1 MEQQSKKYYL
11 ESLRGIAALSVAIHH
26 FDIGSIFNNGFTE
39 QAWILVDL
47 FFVLSGYLIALN
59 YLSKIQTTSDLYIFQ
74 KRRFWRLYPLHVTM
88 LFVFLGIEVAK
99 YIFETYTHIKPSEPA
114 FSINNLSTFIQN
126 LLFLQNTINLEFAW
140 NFPSWTIAAE
150 FYTYFLFA
158 SLVLMLGEHKRA
170 RHVVFILVV
179 IAAAITLHLRG
190 LLAGDAGIY
199 RCLLSF
205 FLGCLLF
212 EFEQYFKLKRSNFG
226 SAPAAC
232 LLFAGIL
239 FVIYAA
245 PLGSPLFFIFP
256 LLCAALI
263 FTLNHTL
270 PDAIIL
276 KALEHRWLVYLG
288 TVSYGVYMIHI
299 ALWWVFKQALRFVVE
314 TPTYVDES
322 GRTYLAM
329 DNLIFATATHI
340 VGLAILF
347 MLAHT
352 SFKWLEQP
360 LTKKFY

>member
-1 MEQQSKKYYL
+1 MEQHRKKYYL

-26 FDIGSIFNNGFTE
+26 FDIGSIFNNSFTE

-59 YLSKIQTTSDLYIFQ
+59 YLSKIQTASDLYIFQ

-88 LFVFLGIEVAK
+88 LFVFLGIEIAK
-99 YIFETYTHIKPSEPA
+99 YIFETYTHIQSSEPA
-114 FSINNLSTFIQN
+114 FSVNNLSTFVQN
-126 LLFLQNTINLEFAW
+126 LLLLQNTINLQFAW

-158 SLVLMLGEHKRA
+158 SLVLMLGGHRRA
-170 RHVVFILVV
+170 RLLVFILVL
-179 IAAAITLHLRG
+179 IAAALALHFRG
-190 LLAGDAGIY
+190 LLAGDSGIY
-199 RCLLSF
+199 RCIFSF

-212 EFEQYFKLKRSNFG
+212 EFEQYFRLKRSNFG

-232 LLFAGIL
+232 LLFAAIL

-263 FTLNHTL
+263 FTLNHTS
-270 PDAIIL
+270 PDAMIL
-276 KALEHRWLVYLG
+276 KIFEHGWLVYLG
-288 TVSYGVYMIHI
+288 TVSYGIYMIHI
-299 ALWWVFKQALRFVVE
+299 ALWWVFKQALRFVVDA
-314 TPTYVDES
+314 PTYVDES
-322 GRTYLAM
+322 GRTVLVM

-340 VGLAILF
+340 VGLAALLT
-347 MLAHT
+347 LAHY
-352 SFKWLEQP
+352 SFKWLERP
-360 LTKKFY
+360 LMRKFY